1 MDANFVVMG
10 LPESGKTTFLAA
22 LWHLIE
28 AGDTDCYLALDG
40 YKADNLTY
48 LNKIAEAWR
57 TFQNVPRTSY
67 GEEVNVSIGLRNKI
81 TGERGRAFFPDV
93 AGEVFDRQVVD
104 RRCRSNFVEAV
115 SADNGVL
122 FFITANTH
130 EDFLSVAEFNV
141 RLGIAA
147 DVAPENLGETDQ
159 TPNNGG
165 EEKAVAN
172 PAIHG
177 RDWRRED
184 LPRQVKIVQILSD
197 LQRAPFAQ
205 RRRRVAIMVSAWDLA
220 RGMNVT
226 PRAWLATNMPL
237 VDQYLR
243 TNSLA
248 FEHEIYGVSA
258 QGVDLNNAAAVDEA
272 AKLPHSSRR
281 IQIVGPEG
289 EGHDL
294 TLPLVWLMSAKE

>member
-28 AGDTDCYLALDG
+28 AGDTDCHLALDG
-40 YKADNLTY
+40 YKGNLTY

-57 TFQNVPRTSY
+57 TFQNVPRTPY
-67 GEEVNVSIGLRNKI
+67 GEEVDVSIGLRNQI
-81 TGERGRAFFPDV
+81 TGERGTAFFPDV
-93 AGEVFDRQVVD
+93 AGEVFDRQVID
-104 RRCRSNFVEAV
+104 RRCRSDFVDAV
-115 SADNGVL
+115 SADDGVL

-130 EDFLSVAEFNV
+130 EDFLSLAELNA

-147 DVAPENLGETDQ
+147 GVAPINVGGA
-159 TPNNGG
+159 TPVTNNGG
-165 EEKAVAN
+165 EEELGAN
-172 PAIHG
+172 PAVHG

-184 LPRQVKIVQILSD
+184 IPRQVKIVQILSD
-197 LQRAPFAQ
+197 LQRSPFAQ
-205 RRRRVAIMVSAWDLA
+205 RRRRVAIIVSAWDLA
-220 RGMNVT
+220 RGMNMT
-226 PRAWLATNMPL
+226 PRAWLASHMPL

-243 TNSLA
+243 TNSIA

-258 QGVDLNNAAAVDEA
+258 QGVDLRNAAAVDEA
-272 AKLPHSSRR
+272 AKLPQSSRR